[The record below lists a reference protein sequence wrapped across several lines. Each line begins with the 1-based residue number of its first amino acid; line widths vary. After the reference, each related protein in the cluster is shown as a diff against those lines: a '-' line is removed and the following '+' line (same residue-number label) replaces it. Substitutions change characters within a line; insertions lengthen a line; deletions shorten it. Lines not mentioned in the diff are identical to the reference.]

1 MSNRGR
7 RRNRMA
13 NDSLTEL
20 IQLKNTANLTTTE
33 GRLQFLQRLY
43 PIIENWHGRSP
54 DLRRL
59 FQAEEIEEL
68 LVLDFD
74 ENEYFRRRVPFV
86 NFVTGFGYT
95 YRARLDAS
103 GRPILQRTT
112 PIHLVARRASFCFTS
127 ALYKIYQPRFNDSN
141 YRDESGFTH
150 FHAACKFGFHWVV
163 WEFLVFG
170 RIDPDLVVDAT
181 GDRPL
186 HLAIQHEHKGVVR
199 QLLHAGADPNP
210 ANEAGETPLHLA
222 CGKNDDGAWARMLL
236 LESQQSRG
244 PLLRIDARAVRLA
257 VTSLQSRLLVEL
269 LRRGFAGWNGFVF
282 PEAQEFADVFAESRG
297 EDRFAVR
304 LAAGALGIYRI
315 YENHGHNRGAAL
327 TILKAFD
334 DHGLLERSARA
345 VTSRRLELKEASSR
359 IERDRKLEFHDL
371 IRLRPSDAVRKLV
384 SSSQYYKLA
393 YSRKLW
399 MLPER
404 LWEPC
409 SLYLC
414 EIMMRS
420 ICLRWALD
428 SFIRKIQY
436 ELPFV
441 CCQKIIDNMTARDMY
456 HICLAADL

>member
-43 PIIENWHGRSP
+43 PIIENWHGRRP

-68 LVLDFD
+68 LVSDFD
-74 ENEYFRRRVPFV
+74 ENEYFRRSVPFV
-86 NFVTGFGYT
+86 NFVTGFGYK

-103 GRPILQRTT
+103 GKPILQRTT

-127 ALYKIYQPRFNDSN
+127 ALYKIYQPRLNDSN

-150 FHAACKFGFHWVV
+150 FHAACKFGFHRVV
-163 WEFLVFG
+163 REFLRAG
-170 RIDPDLVVDAT
+170 RVDPDLVVDAT

-199 QLLHAGADPNP
+199 QLLRAGADPNP
-210 ANEAGETPLHLA
+210 MNEAGVTPLHLA
-222 CGKNDDGAWARMLL
+222 CRKNDDGVWARMFLR
-236 LESQQSRG
+236 ESQHSKG
-244 PLLRIDARAVRLA
+244 PQLRIDARAVRLA
-257 VTSLQSRLLVEL
+257 VTSLQSRVLVEM
-269 LRRGFAGWNGFVF
+269 LRCGIDGWNDFVF

-297 EDRFAVR
+297 GDR
-304 LAAGALGIYRI
+304 L
-315 YENHGHNRGAAL
+315 
-327 TILKAFD
+327 FD

-359 IERDRKLEFHDL
+359 IERDRKLELHDL
-371 IRLRPSDAVRKLV
+371 FQLRPSEVVRKTV
-384 SSSQYYKLA
+384 SATQFYKLA
-393 YSRKLW
+393 YGSKLW

-436 ELPFV
+436 ELPLV
-441 CCQKIIDNMTARDMY
+441 CCQKILNNMTARDMY